1 MGVIE
6 TVLKSI
12 ISLLLV
18 GIIGYWIKSKIDIK
32 AKRQVRAEQYD
43 FDDLGTQRD
52 LLQEFLGDP
61 MSSLNLML
69 HQGIH
74 WDEDRRQKK
83 AEIIG
88 KWIAKHRAKF
98 PGHIWT
104 KLTWLGNTAA
114 GMITDEGMSHELKE
128 EISDARISEAEETI
142 KSYIDEIDQKL
153 RNK

>member
-1 MGVIE
+1 MIE
-6 TVLKSI
+6 TVSNSV
-12 ISLLLV
+12 ISLLLG

-69 HQGIH
+69 HHGIH
-74 WDEDRRQKK
+74 WDADRRQKK

-88 KWIAKHRAKF
+88 KWVDKHRAKF
-98 PGHIWT
+98 PGHIRT
-104 KLTWLGNTAA
+104 KLRWLRNTAA
-114 GMITDEGMSHELKE
+114 GMIADEGMMHELKE
-128 EISDARISEAEETI
+128 EIIDARISEAEETI
-142 KSYIDEIDQKL
+142 RSYIDEIDQKL